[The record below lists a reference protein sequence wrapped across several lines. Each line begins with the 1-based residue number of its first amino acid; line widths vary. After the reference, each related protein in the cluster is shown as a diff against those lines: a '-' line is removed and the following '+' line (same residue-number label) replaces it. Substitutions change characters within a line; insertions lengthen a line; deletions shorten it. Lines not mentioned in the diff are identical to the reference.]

1 MKWRCSRYVIDRTLV
16 REGVEIGLNLE
27 VQEPNHG
34 GGGEVVFQFCA
45 EFLKGDFDVF
55 FHGAGRNL
63 EFFGDFVDVFVF
75 EAAFGEYSAAL
86 GWEGGNGFVDG
97 FAQFVFY
104 IVFPREDAGGFA
116 FAQGWAVA
124 AVYAGL
130 TFCYS
135 ALAAVLPAF
144 STDLFG
150 LPHAGVNYGF
160 LALGQSAGSLLF
172 PLLAE
177 ALGLEAGRHLM
188 AVGAAA
194 GGFACIWFLK
204 PAGEKTPQMEN
215 GGQKRQKRTKKK
227 NRLDK

>member
-1 MKWRCSRYVIDRTLV
+1 MKTLYTNCM
-16 REGVEIGLNLE
+16 LPL
-27 VQEPNHG
+27 
-34 GGGEVVFQFCA
+34 
-45 EFLKGDFDVF
+45 
-55 FHGAGRNL
+55 
-63 EFFGDFVDVFVF
+63 
-75 EAAFGEYSAAL
+75 
-86 GWEGGNGFVDG
+86 
-97 FAQFVFY
+97 
-104 IVFPREDAGGFA
+104 AGGQGGQEFCVGDGK
-116 FAQGWAVA
+116 FVPAQPPYDETIDLG
-124 AVYAGL
+124 G
-130 TFCYS
+130 
-135 ALAAVLPAF
+135 AAVLPAF

-204 PAGEKTPQMEN
+204 PAGEKTPKMEN
-215 GGQKRQKRTKKK
+215 EGQKRQKRTKKK